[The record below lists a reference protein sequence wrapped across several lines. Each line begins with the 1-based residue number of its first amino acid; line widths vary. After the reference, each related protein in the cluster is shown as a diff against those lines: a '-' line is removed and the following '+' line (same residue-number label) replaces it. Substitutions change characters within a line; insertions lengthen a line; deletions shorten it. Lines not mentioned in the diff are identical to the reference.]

1 MIPLPNLWRKPW
13 TIVTAM
19 IANLAV
25 TTEKIANGA
34 VTEDKIDDGAIT
46 ADKIADGSITNEK
59 IADDAVDTDQIA
71 DDAVDSAKIA
81 AGAVDKDHLAGG
93 FSKLT
98 VADGTDAA
106 ANVTVS
112 GMATG
117 DELVS
122 VLALTTKAE
131 ITTLADRTSEYV
143 VGAGVLTKAAGTDER
158 NNQIIIVW
166 NDLT

>member
-25 TTEKIANGA
+25 TTEKIANG
-34 VTEDKIDDGAIT
+34 
-46 ADKIADGSITNEK
+46 
-59 IADDAVDTDQIA
+59 
-71 DDAVDSAKIA
+71 AVDSAKIA

-122 VLALTTKAE
+122 VLALTTKAA